1 MLKRAGDIAQ
11 ITTAISNKSRSKT
24 LASSPHFRM
33 LNVHLPFPGSFE
45 RSFTET
51 KPPRFLVRR
60 SRTGVHSMLQATRA
74 AIHSWRSKKHD

>member
-11 ITTAISNKSRSKT
+11 ITTAISNKSHSKT
-24 LASSPHFRM
+24 VASSPHFRM

-51 KPPRFLVRR
+51 KPPRF
-60 SRTGVHSMLQATRA
+60 
-74 AIHSWRSKKHD
+74 